1 MLLHVGLRRILERY
15 LERKVCEMK
24 LSGGHWN
31 EKVHLVLQA
40 FIPFFGDV
48 AYASET
54 NRILACSY
62 ASFGVLVTVMGG
74 KGLRCM
80 LDNSSRI
87 IRHCRV
93 QR

>member
-1 MLLHVGLRRILERY
+1 
-15 LERKVCEMK
+15 MK

-62 ASFGVLVTVMGG
+62 PSFGVLVTVMGG
-74 KGLRCM
+74 KGVAVHARQA
-80 LDNSSRI
+80 
-87 IRHCRV
+87 V
-93 QR
+93 